1 MKDAAKNLYRWIDE
15 RVGLGSLVAFMGKKY
30 VPVHRGSV
38 WYYFGGVTLF
48 LFIIQVV
55 TGILLLLYY
64 KGSEQ
69 LAFESIQFIMS
80 KVQFGW
86 LIRSIH
92 SWAANLFILSAF
104 VHMFS
109 VYFERSYRKPREIT
123 WLTGVL
129 MLFLGFGFG
138 FSGYLLPWN
147 ELAFFATKV
156 GTDIVGVV
164 PLIGEPLMLLLRG
177 GEEVTGATLS
187 RFFGF
192 HVAVFPGLFT
202 VLLGIHLLLVQ
213 RQGMSEP
220 PGAEFSSETRTM
232 PFFPNFMLR
241 DVLLWLLVLN
251 LLAILAVFFPWELG
265 VKADPFAPAPA
276 GIKPEWYFLFMFQTL
291 KYIPARLWIID
302 GEIAGI
308 LLFGIAGLLW
318 LLVPFLDRKSDT
330 GKRNRLLTYAGIAV
344 IIYVLILTILGCVRR
359 IAAALSG
366 LSRVRPVPRMSRG
379 PGRPTVDRVQA

>member
-1 MKDAAKNLYRWIDE
+1 MYDWVDE
-15 RVGLGSLVAFMGKKY
+15 RVQLSGLVEFMGKKY
-30 VPVHRGSV
+30 VPVHRHSI
-38 WYYFGGVTLF
+38 WYYFGGVSLF

-64 KGSEQ
+64 KGGEE

-92 SWAANLFILSAF
+92 SWTANLFILAAMI
-104 VHMFS
+104 HMFS
-109 VYFERSYRKPREIT
+109 VYFEKAYRKPREFTWIT
-123 WLTGVL
+123 GML
-129 MLFLGFGFG
+129 MFFLALGFG

-156 GTDIVGVV
+156 GTDIAGVIPV
-164 PLIGEPLMLLLRG
+164 IGKPIMVFLRG

-192 HVAVFPGLFT
+192 HVAVFPGIFT
-202 VLLGIHLLLVQ
+202 VFLGIHLLLVQ

-220 PGAEFSSETRTM
+220 LEFENESTAERKTM
-232 PFFPNFMLR
+232 PFFPNFLLR
-241 DVLLWLLVLN
+241 DLLFWLIVLN

-265 VKADPFAPAPA
+265 KKADAFAPAPA

-291 KYIPARLWIID
+291 KYIPGKVLVFD
-302 GEIAGI
+302 GEVLGI
-308 LLFGIAGLLW
+308 LLFSLAGLLW
-318 LLVPFLDRKSDT
+318 TLVPFWDRKSSR
-330 GKRNRLLTYAGIAV
+330 GEKSRSINYIGLFVVLY
-344 IIYVLILTILGCVRR
+344 IIILTIVGW
-359 IAAALSG
+359 AA
-366 LSRVRPVPRMSRG
+366 
-379 PGRPTVDRVQA
+379 